1 MLRDSKAQPSLQP
14 RFTGACSNLVSRS
27 LLVGSSAAL
36 PFSLPYLLYRLPG
49 VLPDALS
56 TVGFSSFRGVQDAV
70 TPLKI
75 SFVACIANAI
85 LNPILMFSAGM
96 GMAGAALATSF
107 SQLVAGG
114 AYLALLL
121 KRGLLSWATMLRA
134 PSKEMLGK
142 LAAAAGAVQV

>member
-1 MLRDSKAQPSLQP
+1 MYTERTRCGEPCGTRP
-14 RFTGACSNLVSRS
+14 RL
-27 LLVGSSAAL
+27 
-36 PFSLPYLLYRLPG
+36 LPG
-49 VLPDALS
+49 VRAHVHRGPLSLPAMRAAARLLEGTHD
-56 TVGFSSFRGVQDAV
+56 FSSFRGAQDAV